1 MTDPLQCTF
10 ADAARNHL
18 RDGIRLST
26 AAKVDFFEEMV
37 TLAVHFGARNRTSE
51 RERLQSGGVD
61 VRAAGEVEKAGGA
74 RDALPVSDGKRV
86 L

>member
-37 TLAVHFGARNRTSE
+37 TLAVHFGARNRTIE
-51 RERLQSGGVD
+51 REMPGPES
-61 VRAAGEVEKAGGA
+61 ATTTAGRPG
-74 RDALPVSDGKRV
+74 RQ
-86 L
+86 

>member
-37 TLAVHFGARNRTSE
+37 TLAVHFGARNRTAE
-51 RERLQSGGVD
+51 RKSDPSGGVAPIPCAD
-61 VRAAGEVEKAGGA
+61 
-74 RDALPVSDGKRV
+74 RDAQSSAIPPMPEWKP
-86 L
+86 